1 MSRGTS
7 GISPGASPVQEPGPN
22 WPRNCRTFFRSA
34 TFSSFESLTRQAKI
48 PVIVF
53 QHGVEINIG
62 AVLRPG
68 QVAKEVRG
76 GVQLAPLFGLHVV
89 EHQFVVPGGDRNDVA
104 AIRRP
109 AGSEDLVAAQQVRKL
124 ASLEVEQLN
133 ECVLGSQ
140 ASIAKG
146 ERVPVRWPG
155 GIRF

>member
-1 MSRGTS
+1 LAAELPYFLQVGH
-7 GISPGASPVQEPGPN
+7 
-22 WPRNCRTFFRSA
+22 FFEFRVADS
-34 TFSSFESLTRQAKI
+34 QAKI
-48 PVIVF
+48 PVIAF

-104 AIRRP
+104 AIRRL

-140 ASIAKG
+140 ASMAKG
-146 ERVPVRWPG
+146 ERVPVR
-155 GIRF
+155 